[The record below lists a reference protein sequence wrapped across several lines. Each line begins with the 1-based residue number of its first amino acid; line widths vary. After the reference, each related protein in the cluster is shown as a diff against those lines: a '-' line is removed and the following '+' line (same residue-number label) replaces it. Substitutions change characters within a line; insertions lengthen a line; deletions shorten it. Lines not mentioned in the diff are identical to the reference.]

1 MIKIIDEIIDE
12 VAVCKIEGKLAGLD
26 GKGKIQEKVRELID
40 NKIVIVVLD
49 LLKVSWI
56 DSTGLGELIA
66 SLSSTTGLGELIA
79 SLSSTKNKDGNLVL
93 VNLQGPVQSLLKMTN
108 LNQIFDIY
116 ENVEEALT
124 KLNK

>member
-66 SLSSTTGLGELIA
+66 SLSST
-79 SLSSTKNKDGNLVL
+79 KNKDGNLVL

-116 ENVEEALT
+116 ENVEEALD
-124 KLNK
+124 KLKK

>member
-1 MIKIIDEIIDE
+1 MIKIIDEIIDQ

-26 GKGKIQEKVRELID
+26 GKGKIQEKVKELID
-40 NKIVIVVLD
+40 NKIVIIVLD
-49 LLKVSWI
+49 LSKVNWI
-56 DSTGLGELIA
+56 DS
-66 SLSSTTGLGELIA
+66 TGLGELIA

-93 VNLQGPVQSLLKMTN
+93 TNLQGPVQSLLKMTN

-124 KLNK
+124 KLKK